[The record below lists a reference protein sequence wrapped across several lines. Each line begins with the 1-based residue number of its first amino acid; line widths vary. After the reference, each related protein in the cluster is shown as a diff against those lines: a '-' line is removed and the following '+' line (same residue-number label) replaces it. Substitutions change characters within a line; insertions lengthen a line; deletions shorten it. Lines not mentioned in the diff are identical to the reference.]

1 MAQYFS
7 LLILSFVMLVG
18 MSVYFWHFYKLKKK
32 NGDSYKIPI
41 KDILGVAFLFLLSGF
56 LLVYSLLDLPNVLA
70 DKTKQY
76 KGDCEIVIFDI
87 TRGGHTEANFGK
99 YSIMFPKNYQGVE
112 EGNYYCEVEYY
123 PQTEQGKSLRAYQS
137 KGGKLINEK

>member
-18 MSVYFWHFYKLKKK
+18 MSAYFWHFYKLKKK

-41 KDILGVAFLFLLSGF
+41 KDILGVASLFLLSGSLF
-56 LLVYSLLDLPNVLA
+56 VYSLLDLPNVLA

-76 KGDCEIVIFDI
+76 NGNCEIVIFSNV
-87 TRGGHTEANFGK
+87 RGGHQEANFGNH
-99 YSIMFPKNYQGVE
+99 SISFPKNYQGAK
-112 EGNYYCEVEYY
+112 EGSYYCEVEYY
-123 PQTEQGKSLRAYQS
+123 SRTELGKSLKLYQS
-137 KGGKLINEK
+137 KGGKLINNK

>member
-18 MSVYFWHFYKLKKK
+18 MSAYFWHFYKLKKK

-41 KDILGVAFLFLLSGF
+41 KDILGVASLFLLSGSLF
-56 LLVYSLLDLPNVLA
+56 VYSLLDLPNVLA

-87 TRGGHTEANFGK
+87 PTRG
-99 YSIMFPKNYQGVE
+99 
-112 EGNYYCEVEYY
+112 
-123 PQTEQGKSLRAYQS
+123 AY
-137 KGGKLINEK
+137 GG

>member
-1 MAQYFS
+1 M
-7 LLILSFVMLVG
+7 SFVMLVG
-18 MSVYFWHFYKLKKK
+18 MSAYFWHFYKLKKK

-41 KDILGVAFLFLLSGF
+41 KDILGVASLFLLSGSLF
-56 LLVYSLLDLPNVLA
+56 IYSLLDLPNVLA

-99 YSIMFPKNYQGVE
+99 HSIIFPKNYQGVG
-112 EGNYYCEVEYY
+112 EGNYYCEVDFY
-123 PQTEQGKSLRAYQS
+123 PRTDQGKSLRVYQS
-137 KGGKLINEK
+137 KGGN